1 MTTIRGVDQVPS
13 SQLTSTWSKLRTAN
27 RTASPPS
34 ANIATAR
41 ARSRRDGGW
50 LRTDSGESATTVIV
64 GPSRVTGNHPTRVM
78 RGHSGRRKLAGS
90 DHEQE
95 DTKCRIS

>member
-1 MTTIRGVDQVPS
+1 
-13 SQLTSTWSKLRTAN
+13 
-27 RTASPPS
+27 
-34 ANIATAR
+34 
-41 ARSRRDGGW
+41 
-50 LRTDSGESATTVIV
+50 VIV